1 LEWIQQWRRAE
12 QSGYIDIED
21 VKRQRLLES
30 NTEADRIVQTKR
42 QVTTLWKRLICNAN
56 QTELRFYAGNWEQKD
71 EKNEGKYLLER
82 LMQTEACQIK
92 DLISTLNH
100 TYRMAEL
107 DLTKT
112 PRNRLLA
119 QVQRINLNNLETDL
133 KDGLAHFCQKT
144 NDQRGHL
151 LEDYRKEQA
160 RSDAE
165 IQEDL
170 DYSNKVVALITPELM
185 ILKQEHEAAL
195 GKSYTPGE
203 DYIEYEDF
211 QQKFKL
217 LMQKYDP
224 KAVKKDEIET
234 LDEKMKEYQ
243 IQIAVAEKERD
254 RTIGESKILISFWG
268 KEYWEKTT
276 SSRDDDRKQ

>member
-1 LEWIQQWRRAE
+1 
-12 QSGYIDIED
+12 
-21 VKRQRLLES
+21 
-30 NTEADRIVQTKR
+30 
-42 QVTTLWKRLICNAN
+42 
-56 QTELRFYAGNWEQKD
+56 
-71 EKNEGKYLLER
+71 
-82 LMQTEACQIK
+82 
-92 DLISTLNH
+92 
-100 TYRMAEL
+100 
-107 DLTKT
+107 
-112 PRNRLLA
+112 
-119 QVQRINLNNLETDL
+119 LETDL